1 MTTDQP
7 VPGPH
12 NAITDV
18 PGVLVGQVERT
29 DQPYLTGTTVLYF
42 PGTAVAG
49 VDVRGGAPG
58 TRETDLLD
66 PVNSNPGVNAIVLT
80 GGSAFGLDAAMGTMR
95 WLEDQGQGVRVGP
108 GDRDVVPIVPAAVI
122 FDLGR
127 GGGFQARPDQTWGR
141 EAIEV
146 AADGSVAEGN
156 HGAGAGA
163 RAGRLKG
170 GVGSASV
177 RLPDGATVGALV
189 IVNAVGST
197 VDARGRLYG
206 ERFGLPGEFPE
217 LQTPVES
224 PPDMPGAIP
233 GMNTVIA
240 VVATDVPLDKAAAK
254 RMAMVAHDGLARA
267 VDPIHTLVDG
277 DTIFAASTGGIAP
290 TGGTGVPTATSAVT
304 GAAGTGGAPRLSVTD
319 PAALVQL
326 ETVFAAGA
334 RTLSRAIVRAVLA
347 AESVETPA
355 GRLVSY
361 RDAYPSAFPTS

>member
-1 MTTDQP
+1 
-7 VPGPH
+7 
-12 NAITDV
+12 
-18 PGVLVGQVERT
+18 
-29 DQPYLTGTTVLYF
+29 
-42 PGTAVAG
+42 
-49 VDVRGGAPG
+49 
-58 TRETDLLD
+58 
-66 PVNSNPGVNAIVLT
+66 
-80 GGSAFGLDAAMGTMR
+80 MR
-95 WLEDQGQGVRVGP
+95 WLEEQGQGVRVGP
-108 GDRDVVPIVPAAVI
+108 GDHDVVPIVPAAVV

-127 GGGFQARPDQTWGR
+127 GGGFQARPEQTWGR
-141 EAIEV
+141 AAIE
-146 AADGSVAEGN
+146 AAGNGPVAEGN

-177 RLPDGATVGALV
+177 RLPDGTTVGALV

-197 VDARGRLYG
+197 VDAQGRLYG
-206 ERFGLPGEFPE
+206 ERYGLAGEFPE
-217 LQTPVES
+217 LRTPVEPAPEVQES
-224 PPDMPGAIP
+224 IP

-254 RMAMVAHDGLARA
+254 RMAMVAHDGLARS

-277 DTIFAASTGGIAP
+277 DSVFAASTGGP
-290 TGGTGVPTATSAVT
+290 
-304 GAAGTGGAPRLSVTD
+304 PRLSVTD

-355 GRLVSY
+355 GKLISY
-361 RDAYPSAFPTS
+361 RDAYPSAFPDS

>member
-1 MTTDQP
+1 MTTEQP

-29 DQPYLTGTTVLYF
+29 DAPYLTGTTVVHL

-66 PVNSNPGVNAIVLT
+66 PVNSNSGVNAIVLT
-80 GGSAFGLDAAMGTMR
+80 GGSAFGLDTATGVMG
-95 WLEDQGQGVRVGP
+95 WLEEHAQGVRVGP
-108 GDRDVVPIVPAAVI
+108 GERDVVPIVPAAVI

-127 GGGFQARPDQTWGR
+127 GGGFQARPDHTWGR
-141 EAIEV
+141 TAIE
-146 AADGSVAEGN
+146 AASDGPVAEGN

-163 RAGRLKG
+163 RAGGLKG

-177 RLPDGATVGALV
+177 RLPDGTTVGALV

-197 VDARGRLYG
+197 VDAQGRLYG
-206 ERFGLPGEFPE
+206 ERYGLGDEFAG
-217 LQTPVES
+217 LQTPVEP
-224 PPDMPGAIP
+224 PPDLPGAIP

-254 RMAMVAHDGLARA
+254 RMAMVAHDGLARSI
-267 VDPIHTLVDG
+267 DPIHTLLDG
-277 DTIFAASTGGIAP
+277 DTVFAVSTGQP
-290 TGGTGVPTATSAVT
+290 
-304 GAAGTGGAPRLSVTD
+304 PRLGVTD
-319 PAALVQL
+319 PAALMQL

-334 RTLSRAIVRAVLA
+334 RTLSRAIVRGMLA
-347 AESVETPA
+347 AETVETPA
-355 GRLVSY
+355 GKLTSY
-361 RDAYPSAFPTS
+361 RDAYPSAFSTES